1 MAKFSELLRAATADG
16 TGMALDVPA
25 DWAQGRSTFGG
36 LQAAFA
42 VQARRRHV
50 PDVRLRTLQ
59 VTFIAPVTGRI
70 HVETSVLRTGSSATH
85 VEARITGEGGLA
97 TIAIGVFGKPRTS
110 AVTVERTQPVVTRD
124 KPITMPFIAG
134 LAPAFLQH
142 FEATWLRGA
151 LPMMGSTDTE
161 HVIEVGIRDDGP
173 ATESHAIALADFI
186 PPLALAFL
194 RKPAFGGT
202 LTWLLE
208 LVTDRFEGLITGWR
222 IDAELMAARDGYT
235 SQSLVLWGPDGRAVA
250 LGRQTMSVF
259 G

>member
-1 MAKFSELLRAATADG
+1 MAKFSELLRAATPDG
-16 TGMALDVPA
+16 TGMALEVPA

-36 LQAAFA
+36 LQAALA
-42 VQARRRHV
+42 VRAMRRHV
-50 PDVRLRTLQ
+50 PEVPLRTLQ
-59 VTFIAPVTGRI
+59 VTFIGPIVGRL

-85 VEARITGEGGLA
+85 VEARITGEGGLG

-110 AVTVERTQPVVTRD
+110 MVTVERTQPAVARD
-124 KPITMPFIAG
+124 KPITMPFIPG
-134 LAPAFLQH
+134 LAPAFVQH
-142 FEATWLRGA
+142 FQATWLRGA
-151 LPMMGSTDTE
+151 LPLMGSTETA
-161 HVIEVGIRDDGP
+161 HVIEVGIDDDGP
-173 ATESHAIALADFI
+173 ATEAHAIALADSI

-194 RKPAFGGT
+194 RKPTHGGS

-208 LVTDRFEGLITGWR
+208 LLTDRFEGLAGWR

-250 LGRQTMSVF
+250 LGRQHMTVF